1 MSTAVL
7 SRQSSRVP
15 LVPADDTT
23 SLTSFP
29 DPAEST
35 SPSLQGVSSS
45 SLEAGADEEQALD
58 AERQHDAAL
67 PSPRSRALSEPL
79 SALLD
84 GRGRPSMFDVPD
96 VDDGNPQTLAEASR
110 ESIDRIVERRG
121 AVALI
126 QQLSRLLAERD
137 AHVTALTR
145 LAEEYKVPEERI
157 AETADRVKRAE
168 RRRRSL
174 ARAAHEEVV
183 SRRAS
188 ASASS
193 RAASVREEAREV
205 SGNGNATIRGLT
217 KFFGGNGK
225 STAKRKESA
234 VASLRSAS
242 SSRSSSA
249 QPPTVRASKA
259 PRPKSI
265 DVQSLNSV
273 ASGDS
278 MGWTT
283 TLFGG
288 ISAAGGTI
296 KGLGGGGNR
305 HGSEHEPREPVEM
318 STRHDERTLPPTL
331 SKSLLSQPSKT
342 AHDAEWN
349 RFLSRL
355 LRSREQA
362 GEEARSGELIGASHF
377 GNEGS
382 SGKQKQ
388 EALTRLVMGGI
399 PMQFRHPI
407 WMELSNTQ
415 AIMQPDAYKYYQQ
428 IISETAHRHSESSE
442 DIDAIL
448 KDIPRTLTSKYDYY
462 AEKGYDRLRRLLVAF
477 VSKYPGLGYT
487 QGLNMIAGYL
497 LLAIPDESDAFWV
510 LCNMV
515 DTFFPP
521 NYFSKETAMSAPI
534 ADNVVLRSYVKE
546 QLPKLSAKFDA
557 LDIAPEHTVPL
568 SWFLTAFTAIL
579 PESVL
584 LRIWDVW
591 LCLPGQK
598 TFLFNIALTLLAAHQ
613 KGLMDCAD
621 QSEIWAYMSNRIKI
635 SEEPDK
641 VTELIRSAFLLRKKL
656 EHVEGRRAAE
666 LKKTLKRRMEE
677 SAEEQ
682 LLQAASP
689 LEAMANGGATR

>member
-1 MSTAVL
+1 MNTVL
-7 SRQSSRVP
+7 SRQSSRQP

-35 SPSLQGVSSS
+35 SPSLQGISI
-45 SLEAGADEEQALD
+45 EAGADEEQASDL
-58 AERQHDAAL
+58 EHQHAT
-67 PSPRSRALSEPL
+67 SSTRNRALSEPL
-79 SALLD
+79 SELLD
-84 GRGRPSMFDVPD
+84 GGGHPSMFDTQEID
-96 VDDGNPQTLAEASR
+96 LGNPQNLAVASR
-110 ESIDRIVERRG
+110 ESINRVVQHRG
-121 AVALI
+121 ATELI

-145 LAEEYKVPEERI
+145 LAEEYKVPQERI
-157 AETADRVKRAE
+157 VETADRVKQAE
-168 RRRRSL
+168 RRRLSL
-174 ARAAHEEVV
+174 ARAANEELV
-183 SRRAS
+183 SRKPS
-188 ASASS
+188 VSS
-193 RAASVREEAREV
+193 RAASIAEELPEV
-205 SGNGNATIRGLT
+205 NGNATIRGLT

-225 STAKRKESA
+225 STTKRKESA
-234 VASLRSAS
+234 VTSLKSAS

-249 QPPTVRASKA
+249 QPPTVRLSKPA
-259 PRPKSI
+259 RPKSI

-278 MGWTT
+278 MGWAT

-288 ISAAGGTI
+288 MSAAGGTI
-296 KGLGGGGNR
+296 KGSLSGAGNR
-305 HGSEHEPREPVEM
+305 RGSEREPREPVEM
-318 STRHDERTLPPTL
+318 STRHDEGTLPPTL

-342 AHDAEWN
+342 PHDAAWN
-349 RFLSRL
+349 RFLSGL

-388 EALTRLVMGGI
+388 EVLTRLILGGI
-399 PMQFRHPI
+399 PMRFRHPI

-415 AIMQPDAYKYYQQ
+415 AIMQPEAYEHYLNLHQPTTTTENENADP
-428 IISETAHRHSESSE
+428 SDE

-448 KDIPRTLTSKYDYY
+448 KDVPRTLTSKYDYY
-462 AEKGYDRLRRLLVAF
+462 AEKGYDRLRRLLIAF

-497 LLAIPDESDAFWV
+497 LLAIPSESDAFWV

-515 DTFFPP
+515 DTFFPA

-534 ADNVVLRSYVKE
+534 ADNIVLRSYVKE
-546 QLPKLSAKFDA
+546 QLPKLAAKFET

-591 LCLPGQK
+591 LCVPGQK
-598 TFLFNIALTLLAAHQ
+598 TFLFNVALTLLAAHQ
-613 KGLMDCAD
+613 KGLMECED
-621 QSEIWAYMSNRIKI
+621 QSEIWAYMSSKIKI
-635 SEEPDK
+635 SEEPEK
-641 VTELIRSAFLLRKKL
+641 VTELIRQSCLLLNK
-656 EHVEGRRAAE
+656 VVGVVARRHLE
-666 LKKTLKRRMEE
+666 LKKALKRTGSMEGLYDG
-677 SAEEQ
+677 SDQ
-682 LLQAASP
+682 GT
-689 LEAMANGGATR
+689 NGGAVR

>member
-1 MSTAVL
+1 MNTVL
-7 SRQSSRVP
+7 SRQSSRQP
-15 LVPADDTT
+15 LVPADNTT

-35 SPSLQGVSSS
+35 SPSLQGVSI
-45 SLEAGADEEQALD
+45 EDEEQASDLEHHH
-58 AERQHDAAL
+58 ATSET
-67 PSPRSRALSEPL
+67 RSRALSEPL
-79 SALLD
+79 SELLD
-84 GRGRPSMFDVPD
+84 GGGHPSMFDTQEID
-96 VDDGNPQTLAEASR
+96 LGNPQNLAVASK
-110 ESIDRIVERRG
+110 ESITRVVQHRG
-121 AVALI
+121 AAELI

-145 LAEEYKVPEERI
+145 LAEEYKVPQERI
-157 AETADRVKRAE
+157 FETADRVKQAE
-168 RRRRSL
+168 RRRLSL
-174 ARAAHEEVV
+174 ARAANEELV
-183 SRRAS
+183 SRKPS
-188 ASASS
+188 VCS
-193 RAASVREEAREV
+193 RAASIAEELPEV
-205 SGNGNATIRGLT
+205 NGNATIRGLT

-225 STAKRKESA
+225 RTTKRKERA
-234 VASLRSAS
+234 LTSLKSAS

-249 QPPTVRASKA
+249 QPTTVRASKPA
-259 PRPKSI
+259 RPKSI

-278 MGWTT
+278 MGWAT

-288 ISAAGGTI
+288 MNAAGGTI
-296 KGLGGGGNR
+296 KGLGGGNNR
-305 HGSEHEPREPVEM
+305 RGSEREPREPVEM
-318 STRHDERTLPPTL
+318 STRHDEGTLPPTL
-331 SKSLLSQPSKT
+331 SKSLLSQPSQT
-342 AHDAEWN
+342 PHDAAWN
-349 RFLSRL
+349 RFLSGL

-388 EALTRLVMGGI
+388 EVLTRLILGGI
-399 PMQFRHPI
+399 PMRFRHPI

-415 AIMQPDAYKYYQQ
+415 AIMRPEAYEHYLHLHQQ
-428 IISETAHRHSESSE
+428 TSEPASENSDPSDE

-448 KDIPRTLTSKYDYY
+448 KDVPRTLTSKYDYY
-462 AEKGYDRLRRLLVAF
+462 AEKGYDRLRRLLIAF

-497 LLAIPDESDAFWV
+497 LLAIPSESDAFWV

-515 DTFFPP
+515 DSFFPA

-546 QLPKLSAKFDA
+546 QLPKLAARFDA
-557 LDIAPEHTVPL
+557 LDIASEHTVPL

-591 LCLPGQK
+591 LCLPGQE
-598 TFLFNIALTLLAAHQ
+598 TFLFNVALTLLAAHQ
-613 KGLMDCAD
+613 KGLMECED
-621 QSEIWAYMSNRIKI
+621 QSEIWAYMSSKIKI
-635 SEEPDK
+635 SEEPEK

-656 EHVEGRRAAE
+656 EGVDARRSSE
-666 LKKTLKRRMEE
+666 LKKAFRRTGSMEG
-677 SAEEQ
+677 
-682 LLQAASP
+682 LDDGRP
-689 LEAMANGGATR
+689 EAVANGGAVR